1 MARDATFWDFS
12 LRFYALPGVAS
23 ACLRCQD
30 EAGAD
35 VNLILSAL
43 WHATSGTRLREID
56 ITTADAAIEPWR
68 EHVVRPLRTL
78 RRALKSSP
86 LATFDSVG
94 AFRKKI

>member
-12 LRFYALPGVAS
+12 LRFYPLPGVAS

-35 VNLILSAL
+35 VNLILFAL
-43 WHATSGTRLREID
+43 WHAASGMRLQETD
-56 ITTADAAIEPWR
+56 IATADAAIEPWR